1 MLFCMERDTERGDG
15 GVHTLNGGVGDVAHD
30 AGDGRRGRGGRRT
43 TDDGIGQRRKKKR
56 TRNAKPR
63 SRKEKRKRSEK
74 RHKKGKKDAEEFLGQ
89 KSPPVGVERETV
101 VQPGILDIHYSI
113 WVALGHCILR
123 RELNYCYQPSLCCIH
138 IPHTPMANLSLLIGQ
153 PPASVAKCTPE

>member
-1 MLFCMERDTERGDG
+1 MAWPGHMTDFSENQPSVQISIHVMLFCMERDTERDDG

-30 AGDGRRGRGGRRT
+30 AGDGRGRSGRRRT
-43 TDDGIGQRRKKKR
+43 TDDEIGQRRKKKR

-89 KSPPVGVERETV
+89 KSPPVGVERERETV
-101 VQPGILDIHYSI
+101 VQPGILGILYSI
-113 WVALGHCILR
+113 WVALDNCIQLH
-123 RELNYCYQPSLCCIH
+123 N
-138 IPHTPMANLSLLIGQ
+138 
-153 PPASVAKCTPE
+153 